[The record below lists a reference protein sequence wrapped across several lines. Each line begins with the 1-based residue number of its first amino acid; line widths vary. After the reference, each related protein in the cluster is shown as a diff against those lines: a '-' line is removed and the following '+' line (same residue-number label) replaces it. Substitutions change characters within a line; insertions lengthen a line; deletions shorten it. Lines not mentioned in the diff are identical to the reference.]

1 MGNVN
6 KVFLMG
12 NLTREPELRST
23 PNGASVCEFGMA
35 TNRTYKT
42 KDGQQHDDTCFVDV
56 TMWGRR
62 GEVVA
67 EYFHKGDPIFVEGR
81 LTYNS
86 WEKDG
91 VKRSKLTVV
100 ADDFQ
105 FVGGRADS
113 EKDSR
118 LTNKTGDSTNRT
130 GDADVSKGR
139 HISTSA
145 EDSANREPSPRFPDD
160 EPVKDN
166 EVPF

>member
-81 LTYNS
+81 LKLDQ

-91 VKRSKLTVV
+91 QKRSKLTVTL
-100 ADDFQ
+100 DDFQ
-105 FVGGRADS
+105 FVGGRAAS

-118 LTNKTGDSTNRT
+118 LTNNVGDSTNNA
-130 GDADVSKGR
+130 GDS
-139 HISTSA
+139 
-145 EDSANREPSPRFPDD
+145 SANREPSPRFPDD
-160 EPVKDN
+160 APVKDN

>member
-1 MGNVN
+1 MMGNVN

-35 TNRTYKT
+35 TNRNYKT

-56 TMWGRR
+56 KVWGRR

-91 VKRSKLTVV
+91 AKRSKLTVT

-105 FVGGRADS
+105 FVGGKG
-113 EKDSR
+113 EG
-118 LTNKTGDSTNRT
+118 LT
-130 GDADVSKGR
+130 KGS
-139 HISTSA
+139 HISTSGP
-145 EDSANREPSPRFPDD
+145 DSSTSEPSPRFPDD
-160 EPVKDN
+160 APVKDN